1 MSSFQ
6 EKEIVEVIQITE
18 KIFQDESEAIII
30 NERYA
35 FIARLIA
42 FCATKKQKLHLL
54 TVIRLTEVVI
64 NRWLAL
70 PIFAFVRGLSIN
82 YLFKRLVQWGQTG

>member
-6 EKEIVEVIQITE
+6 EKEIEEVIQITE

-42 FCATKKQKLHLL
+42 LCATK
-54 TVIRLTEVVI
+54 
-64 NRWLAL
+64 NRND
-70 PIFAFVRGLSIN
+70 IYS
-82 YLFKRLVQWGQTG
+82 Q

>member
-6 EKEIVEVIQITE
+6 EKEIEEVIQITE

-42 FCATKKQKLHLL
+42 LCATKKQK
-54 TVIRLTEVVI
+54 
-64 NRWLAL
+64 
-70 PIFAFVRGLSIN
+70 
-82 YLFKRLVQWGQTG
+82 